1 MKWSNF
7 LHGSSAYHQLES
19 LHGETPCWDV
29 ELLILYMIELFL
41 FFLSFCSCEFDTS
54 MDIFFLLSF
63 HLSVVRE
70 FVCVFS
76 LRWWWWRTVLPSSTC
91 SICHVW
97 SSILRLSASSSL
109 ATCRGKQCRFVAS
122 FPWMGKAAKKDFKEW
137 NREGWNS
144 SSHRTSLVC
153 FVPNAEANETKI
165 WLKPLMIKWCSNR
178 SWQLYPTDLHHP
190 EFQAQP

>member
-7 LHGSSAYHQLES
+7 LHGSSAYHQFES
-19 LHGETPCWDV
+19 LQCETPCWDV

-41 FFLSFCSCEFDTS
+41 FFFVFLFLRIWYINGYFLSLIVSLERGC
-54 MDIFFLLSF
+54 
-63 HLSVVRE
+63 V

-91 SICHVW
+91 SMCHVW

-109 ATCRGKQCRFVAS
+109 ATCSGKKCRFVAS
-122 FPWMGKAAKKDFKEW
+122 SPWMGKAAKKDFKEW
-137 NREGWNS
+137 NREGRNS
-144 SSHRTSLVC
+144 SSHRTFVC
-153 FVPNAEANETKI
+153 FVPNAEATETKT